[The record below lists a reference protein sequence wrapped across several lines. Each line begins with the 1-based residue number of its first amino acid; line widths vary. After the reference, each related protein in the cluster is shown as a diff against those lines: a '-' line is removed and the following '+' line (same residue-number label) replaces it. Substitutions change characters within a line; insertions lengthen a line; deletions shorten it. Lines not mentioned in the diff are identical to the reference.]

1 MATRGS
7 VGTWPVLAMLER
19 SIDALVQSLM
29 AGVVECHATEL
40 SFQHWLL
47 VAHWLFAQIPLLLQ
61 LLIAAGQCRLLL
73 SSSPSSR

>member
-1 MATRGS
+1 MTMRES

-47 VAHWLFAQIPLLLQ
+47 VAHWLIARIPLLLQ
-61 LLIAAGQCRLLL
+61 LLIAAGQCRMLL
-73 SSSPSSR
+73 SSSSLSR